1 MSETKVY
8 PVGIRMFNKHEKAP
22 DFIIGTMVISID
34 SLVSFCQDNPHLLTK
49 YKDEDQLKIQIQQG
63 KKGLTAVVDTWR
75 KEVEK
80 TVQPESDQ
88 SLPF

>member
-63 KKGLTAVVDTWR
+63 RNGLTAVVDTWR
-75 KEVEK
+75 KDAGKTIEGEK
-80 TVQPESDQ
+80 ET
-88 SLPF
+88 LPF